1 MRSSIVFLVLLG
13 ACSVATDKPELS
25 GGSRSGGA
33 GTRDLLD
40 FPAQGGHAAGS
51 AVDASR
57 SVLVPPTGSGAGG
70 GTTPTGKCGDGTL
83 NAAESCDDG
92 NQSSDDGCSDDCEVE
107 HLCVPRGATQSWEI
121 WEYASNTNAIWIDHA
136 PGGNRNLLTQG
147 DATFTVDAS
156 GDARAIGHAVTRGN
170 TAETW
175 TFVVDFS
182 LRGVG
187 SVGVGMYGPHL
198 EQPAIQ
204 PASVTDTWTYY
215 NLVSGELRNDLDGSR
230 YLLVERPASGL
241 EPFQAGLTANGKDAG
256 VGGSGW
262 FTWTRLDA
270 SGHITGTSG
279 GDLNFSLHTPDV
291 CACGDGVV
299 SEGETCDDG
308 NQEDGDGCSAS
319 CQPEQDTC
327 EGSVGLAAGC
337 NVLVHGDYLGGLD
350 VGGAVC
356 VGGLLDLR
364 GFSVN
369 GQHPGGTAIVAGDL
383 SLRSGTVYGDAFYAN
398 GATVASDVDVRGAL
412 AQGSPIDFDAAF
424 AALQGTS
431 AQLAALPDNG
441 STGLGI
447 YRWGNQISLRGSDPV
462 RNVFTVPAS
471 VIDDAVSFTVDV
483 PAGSLVIINVPGAAA
498 SFSGFGLFLVGAD
511 AEHVLF
517 NLPNATSLDIT
528 NFGFVGSVLAPLA
541 DTTFVNGSFD
551 GQLIVG
557 ALTGTGEPHAH
568 VFAGDLCP

>member
-1 MRSSIVFLVLLG
+1 MRSTVLFLAFLA
-13 ACSVATDKPELS
+13 ACSTTADKPELA
-25 GGSRSGGA
+25 GGVGA
-33 GTRDLLD
+33 GAPGPRNLAANPTRGSDVAD
-40 FPAQGGHAAGS
+40 ASAQASYQGVTVPAGS
-51 AVDASR
+51 S
-57 SVLVPPTGSGAGG
+57 GG
-70 GTTPTGKCGDGTL
+70 GTPAPSCGDGTL
-83 NAAESCDDG
+83 DAAESCDDG
-92 NQSSDDGCSDDCEVE
+92 NLRSGDGCSAVCAVE
-107 HLCVPRGATQSWEI
+107 HLCVPDGATQSWDV
-121 WEYASNTNAIWIDHA
+121 WEYASNTNAIWIDNA
-136 PGGNRNLLTQG
+136 PGGNRNLVTQG

-187 SVGVGMYGPHL
+187 AVGVGMYGPHL

-215 NLVSGELRNDLDGSR
+215 NLVSGELRNNLDGSR

-241 EPFQAGLTANGKDAG
+241 EPFQTGLTANGKDAG
-256 VGGSGW
+256 FGGSGW
-262 FTWTRLDA
+262 FTWTRVDA

-279 GDLNFSLHTPDV
+279 GDLNFSLHTPAA
-291 CACGDGVV
+291 CTCGDDVV
-299 SEGETCDDG
+299 SEGEACDDG
-308 NQEDGDGCSAS
+308 NQEDGDGCSSDCAV
-319 CQPEQDTC
+319 EHDTC
-327 EGSVGLAAGC
+327 EGSLDPVAGC
-337 NVLVHGDYLGGLD
+337 NVFVHGDYVGGLD

-356 VGGLLDLR
+356 VGGLLDMT

-369 GQHPGGTAIVAGDL
+369 GQHPGGTAVVAGDL
-383 SLRSGTVYGDAFYAN
+383 ALRSGTVHGDAFYAN
-398 GATVASDVDVRGAL
+398 GATVALDVDVRGAL
-412 AQGSPIDFDAAF
+412 AQGAPIDFDAAF
-424 AALQGTS
+424 AALQDTS
-431 AQLAALPDNG
+431 AQLAALTDNG

-447 YRWGNQISLRGSDPV
+447 FRWGNQISLRGSDPV

-471 VIDDAVSFTVDV
+471 VIDNAVSFNVDV
-483 PAGSLVIINVPGAAA
+483 PVGSLVVINVPGAAA
-498 SFSGFGLFLVGAD
+498 SFSGFGLFLSGAD

-517 NLPNATSLDIT
+517 NLPQATTLDIT

-551 GQLIVG
+551 GQLIVD

-568 VFAGDLCP
+568 TFVGELCP